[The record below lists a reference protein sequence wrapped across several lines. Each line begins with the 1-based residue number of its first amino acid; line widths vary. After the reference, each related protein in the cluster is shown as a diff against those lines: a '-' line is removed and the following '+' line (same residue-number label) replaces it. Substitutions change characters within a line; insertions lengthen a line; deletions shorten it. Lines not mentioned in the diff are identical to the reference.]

1 MVAST
6 AAAGVVTVLC
16 SHKGLLGN
24 DIQLL
29 ANYLGAA
36 GGENPVPGVTLAFTP
51 MAGGTTNPLLTNG
64 LANLSARRSTS
75 SVCRLPIPSRST
87 R

>member
-1 MVAST
+1 MTGAR
-6 AAAGVVTVLC
+6 

-64 LANLSARRSTS
+64 LANLSSTPFDFICMPFTDTVS
-75 SVCRLPIPSRST
+75 LDALKGFLR
-87 R
+87 